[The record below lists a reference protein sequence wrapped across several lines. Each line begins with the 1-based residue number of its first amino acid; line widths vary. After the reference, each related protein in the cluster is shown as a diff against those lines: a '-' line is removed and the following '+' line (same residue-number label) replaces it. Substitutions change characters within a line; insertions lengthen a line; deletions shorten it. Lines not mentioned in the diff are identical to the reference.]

1 LSRWFAT
8 APKLL
13 HSKFAPSNELHT
25 VLFHSTFRI
34 QGANKNDPNQTS
46 FGTALI
52 MGVPKERAEAV
63 GFAVLITAAHVLE
76 DIGGDTAS
84 LLVRHVNADGNYT
97 AYPYNIQIRDGGR
110 TLYVKHPDA
119 DIAAMYVSLPA
130 DVPITGLA
138 PDFLADD
145 QRLRDIELHPGDEI
159 FCLGFPLAAAAP
171 GAFPILRTGHIAS
184 YPLTP
189 MTKVEQIRLDV
200 SLLPGSSGGP
210 AYYSY
215 ANRIYDGKIRWGLK
229 QGVLGLIIQADRCN
243 LPAFGEKYLDSA
255 SSFLRRLSEKPSACC
270 PKFRSRPT
278 ARPK

>member
-1 LSRWFAT
+1 MILKRTLSRWFAT

-63 GFAVLITAAHVLE
+63 SFAVLITAAHVLE

-171 GAFPILRTGHIAS
+171 GASNSPHGAHGILSTDPNDESGADQAGRVFAS
-184 YPLTP
+184 RQQRRPG
-189 MTKVEQIRLDV
+189 
-200 SLLPGSSGGP
+200 LLLLREP
-210 AYYSY
+210 
-215 ANRIYDGKIRWGLK
+215 
-229 QGVLGLIIQADRCN
+229 N
-243 LPAFGEKYLDSA
+243 L
-255 SSFLRRLSEKPSACC
+255 
-270 PKFRSRPT
+270 
-278 ARPK
+278 